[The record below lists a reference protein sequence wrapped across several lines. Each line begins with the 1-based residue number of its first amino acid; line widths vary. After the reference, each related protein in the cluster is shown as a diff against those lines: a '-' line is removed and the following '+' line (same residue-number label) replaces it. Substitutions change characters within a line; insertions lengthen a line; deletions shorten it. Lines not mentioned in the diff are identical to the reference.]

1 MYLVHAASTSCVCI
15 VFCVESNTVVVS
27 SCNFQIKM
35 APPRVKLADLLGK
48 KKEPEVLMNYQKTKN
63 SRDKKKM
70 EERAAKKREASKLKY
85 LEKSKDKVKC
95 LESIV
100 KNSNKL
106 VKQKKSEIELRAA
119 QIEKEEQK
127 IAWEG
132 KN

>member
-1 MYLVHAASTSCVCI
+1 
-15 VFCVESNTVVVS
+15 
-27 SCNFQIKM
+27 M
-35 APPRVKLADLLGK
+35 APPRVKLADLLSK

-85 LEKSKDKVKC
+85 LDKVKC

-106 VKQKKSEIELRAA
+106 INQKNLKLS
-119 QIEKEEQK
+119 
-127 IAWEG
+127 
-132 KN
+132 